1 MILHILSAIFLGI
14 LLSGIWFGMNSIL
27 CIWASKIILEMISR
41 FSMIVSAMIP
51 TAIILKNSKLNL
63 LDFASIG
70 DWKSWLILAVTVLV
84 VSVISARNKITTLP
98 EGKELLWYALDGVFM
113 EIPQRMMM
121 QSFICLLMK
130 AWNENIYLSVL
141 ITAIIWCVSICIQC
155 VIMKRRFDTGVMR
168 ELFASFVFSMG
179 VGVILLRTE
188 FIGFTMLAHFAE
200 RILSTMF
207 RKISKDMERK

>member
-27 CIWASKIILEMISR
+27 CIWASKIKLEMISR

-155 VIMKRRFDTGVMR
+155 VIMKRRLDTGVMR
-168 ELFASFVFSMG
+168 ELFASFV
-179 VGVILLRTE
+179 L
-188 FIGFTMLAHFAE
+188 
-200 RILSTMF
+200 
-207 RKISKDMERK
+207 